1 MSELLKIDSDNRI
14 TLLFLSWR
22 DIKAPKRGGAEVF
35 THEMMKRMDK
45 NKYRIIHISPM
56 FNDAIPDEELDGV
69 RYIRE
74 GSAISVISFAKKFYK
89 QNRKN
94 INYVIDQCNTHR
106 FFTKFWVEAKKRIF
120 FIHQLTREIWY
131 LNAKFPISVIGAL
144 TETMFLRLSR
154 KDYTITV
161 SQSTKTDL
169 LNVGFDNKKVFIL
182 PEGLD
187 FKPWPEHKFKEK
199 EKDFTFIYVGRF
211 VNYKGI
217 DAAVESFGEIKKENK
232 TAKLWIVGKKN
243 DEYIKEKLVP
253 MFEKYGLSYGDRNSG
268 ADVIIWGFV
277 SDEEKYD
284 LMSRAHL
291 LLFPSLRE
299 GWGLIVTEA
308 AAVGT
313 PSLVYNSPGI
323 VDAVDFGKAGF
334 MTEKNTS
341 QELAEIMKKVLVDK
355 KMYLNMSKASY
366 EFSKLFHWDKTA
378 KEFEQ
383 VIDIIEKDRG
393 GHSWGKN

>member
-1 MSELLKIDSDNRI
+1 MSKISKIEKDTRT

-22 DIKAPKRGGAEVF
+22 DIKAPKSGGAEVF
-35 THEMMKRMDK
+35 THEMLKRMDM

-56 FNDAIPDEELDGV
+56 FKDGLEDEIIDGV

-74 GSAISVISFAKKFYK
+74 GSSLSVIPFARKYYKKNK
-89 QNRKN
+89 KN
-94 INYVIDQCNTHR
+94 IDYVVDQCNTHR
-106 FFTKFWVEAKKRIF
+106 FFTKFWVEGKKRIF
-120 FIHQLTREIWY
+120 FIHQLTREIWH
-131 LNAKFPISVIGAL
+131 LNAKFPVSTIGAL

-154 KDYTITV
+154 KDNTITV
-161 SQSTKTDL
+161 SQSTKNDL
-169 LNVGFDNKKVFIL
+169 IDVGFNEKKVYIL
-182 PEGLD
+182 PEGLS
-187 FKPWPEHKFKEK
+187 FKPWQEHKFKDK
-199 EKDFTFIYVGRF
+199 EKDFTYIYVGRF

-243 DEYIKEKLVP
+243 EAYIQEKLAP
-253 MFEKYGLSYGDRNSG
+253 LFAKYGLTFGDKNSG

-277 SDEEKYD
+277 SEEEKYE
-284 LMSRAHL
+284 LMSRANL

-334 MTEKNTS
+334 MTEKNTPE
-341 QELAEIMKKVLVDK
+341 ELAVIMKKILKDN
-355 KMYLNMSKASY
+355 KMYAKMSKDAY
-366 EFSKLFHWDKTA
+366 EFSKLFHWDNTA
-378 KEFEQ
+378 AEF
-383 VIDIIEKDRG
+383 DRVMDKIQE
-393 GHSWGKN
+393 SRKK